1 MVVHIQTVIDWFNG
15 SGRFVIERGSNVLI
29 VVVLTLI
36 VLRILRVVVARF
48 VRGVTSRQ
56 GGTRREAQQK
66 AETLGSAVES
76 TGRLIVIIIASVMII
91 GALGLNIGPLI
102 ASAGIAGIAI
112 GLGAQSLIRDMV
124 NGFFILMENQ
134 YAVGDSVTIGTFSG
148 SVEEVSLRRTV
159 LRGVRGEMIVIPNG
173 TITAVQN
180 ASKGWARAVID
191 VETAPTA
198 NDQEVIALLR
208 EVVAELQADPLLGP
222 NIVEAPQVLGVTAT
236 SATSVTFRLLIKTP
250 PLQQWNMEREARMR
264 VRSRLQEAGIPP
276 PLLSVAS
283 SSSSST

>member
-1 MVVHIQTVIDWFNG
+1 MDIRAIIDWFNG
-15 SGRFVIERGSNVLI
+15 SGRFIIERGSDVLI
-29 VVVLTLI
+29 VAVLTF
-36 VLRILRVVVARF
+36 VLMRILRVVVQRF
-48 VRGVTSRQ
+48 VRGVSARQ

-66 AETLGSAVES
+66 AQTLGSAVES
-76 TGRLIVIIIASVMII
+76 TGRLVIIIVASVMII

-134 YAVGDSVTIGTFSG
+134 YAVGDSVTIGAFTG

-159 LRGVRGEMIVIPNG
+159 LRSVRGEMIVIPNG

-180 ASKGWARAVID
+180 ASKGWSRAVID
-191 VETAPTA
+191 VDTAPTA
-198 NDQEVIALLR
+198 NDQQVIALLR
-208 EVVAELQADPLLGP
+208 EVVAELQADPVLGKA
-222 NIVEAPQVLGVTAT
+222 IVEEPQVLGVTAT
-236 SATSVTFRLLIKTP
+236 SASAVTFRLLIKTP

-264 VRSRLQEAGIPP
+264 VRLRLQEAGVPL
-276 PLLSVAS
+276 PLLPGGS
-283 SSSSST
+283 SSPGA

>member
-1 MVVHIQTVIDWFNG
+1 MVDFQAVIDWFNG

-29 VVVLTLI
+29 VLVLTFI
-36 VLRILRVVVARF
+36 VLRILRAVVQRF

-56 GGTRREAQQK
+56 GGSRREAQQK

-76 TGRLIVIIIASVMII
+76 TGRLIIIIIASVMII

-134 YAVGDSVTIGTFSG
+134 YAVGDSVTIGAFSG
-148 SVEEVSLRRTV
+148 AVEEVSLRRTV
-159 LRGVRGEMIVIPNG
+159 LRSVNGEMIVIPNG

-180 ASKGWARAVID
+180 ASKGWSRAVID

-198 NDQEVIALLR
+198 NDQQVIALLR
-208 EVVAELQADPLLGP
+208 EVIAELQADPELGKA
-222 NIVEAPQVLGVTAT
+222 IVDTPQVLGVTAT
-236 SATSVTFRLLIKTP
+236 SASSVTFRLLIKTP
-250 PLQQWNMEREARMR
+250 PLQQWNMEREVRMR
-264 VRSRLQEAGIPP
+264 VRVRLQEAGIPL
-276 PLLSVAS
+276 PLLPGAS
-283 SSSSST
+283 TTPSA